1 MRGVERLFLT
11 TRGFS
16 IGKKHAERSS
26 KSPFKLLRYNP
37 YWEHTR
43 SIVEGSEEVYYVT
56 SDPTSSHEGS
66 FSDSTTLCDLLFG
79 SVPILS
85 TPLARIKT
93 SNKRP
98 SKLLWDPYLQASYF
112 FITVLFKRG

>member
-1 MRGVERLFLT
+1 MRSALP
-11 TRGFS
+11 
-16 IGKKHAERSS
+16 KARSNS
-26 KSPFKLLRYNP
+26 SVRIPTGN
-37 YWEHTR
+37 R

-85 TPLARIKT
+85 TPVARIKT
-93 SNKRP
+93 SNKRS